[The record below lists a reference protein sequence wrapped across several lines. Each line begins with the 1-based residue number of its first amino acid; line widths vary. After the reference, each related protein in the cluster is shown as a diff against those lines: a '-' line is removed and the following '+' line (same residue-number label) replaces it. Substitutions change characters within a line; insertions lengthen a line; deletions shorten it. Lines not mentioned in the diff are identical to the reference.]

1 MAEPDKKRRL
11 PVLQNKSPE
20 DESEALPRPPW
31 HWSAIGVVVS
41 FLVWLPIA
49 AGIAALTARVAP
61 HATAPS
67 TGLGILIVGMH
78 LFGFLVATFAAGF
91 LIGKFGGEAGPKEGA
106 VSGFVTAA
114 LAIMLAA
121 AAPTGS
127 VTIVTWAVLL
137 VFVGAIGA
145 ASSMVGAKLGKKRR
159 YGH

>member
-49 AGIAALTARVAP
+49 AGIAALTARIAP
-61 HATAPS
+61 DGLSPS
-67 TGLGILIVGMH
+67 MGLGILIVGMH
-78 LFGFLVATFAAGF
+78 LFGFFDATFAAGF

-106 VSGFVTAA
+106 VSGFVTAGFA
-114 LAIMLAA
+114 VALAA
-121 AAPTGS
+121 AGATTGG
-127 VTIVTWAVLL
+127 TIVTWAVLL
-137 VFVGAIGA
+137 VIVGAIGGV
-145 ASSMVGAKLGKKRR
+145 SCMVGAKVGKKRR
-159 YGH
+159 